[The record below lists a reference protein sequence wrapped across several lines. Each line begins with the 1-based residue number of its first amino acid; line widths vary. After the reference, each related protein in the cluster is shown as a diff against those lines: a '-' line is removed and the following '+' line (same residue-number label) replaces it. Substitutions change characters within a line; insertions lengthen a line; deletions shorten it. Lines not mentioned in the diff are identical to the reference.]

1 MLQVIT
7 WPRQDRVL
15 GSPDLTHCIILN
27 GTSMAR
33 FGPIPM
39 AAYTSPSVGRD
50 GEGGINLV
58 ESNVEFV
65 IKKLQK

>member
-1 MLQVIT
+1 
-7 WPRQDRVL
+7 
-15 GSPDLTHCIILN
+15 
-27 GTSMAR
+27 
-33 FGPIPM
+33 
-39 AAYTSPSVGRD
+39 VGRD